1 MTKRTI
7 SWYDSDG
14 NIKFVQSAV
23 TEGLEDAP
31 EEGLNFI
38 VGEPSGIVGARV
50 VDGEIVE
57 GTVNYEM
64 PLQAQVRFIR
74 NSDLSKSDWTQAA
87 DSPLSEE
94 KKTEWANYRQQLR
107 DMPNNLGDA
116 TSIEDVTFPTPP
128 SN

>member
-1 MTKRTI
+1 MSKRRI

-14 NIKFVQSAV
+14 NIKFVQTATV
-23 TEGLEDAP
+23 GLEDAP

-38 VGEPSGIVGARV
+38 EGEPTGIVGSRV

-74 NSDLSKSDWTQAA
+74 NADLSRSDWTQAA

-94 KKTEWANYRQQLR
+94 KKAEWATYRQQLR
-107 DMPNNLGDA
+107 DLPDNLGNA
-116 TSIEDVTFPTPP
+116 SSIEDVTFPTPP